1 MQEGGVKITLILV
14 LQSQIVVKMLIAVE
28 EL

>member
-1 MQEGGVKITLILV
+1 MQEGGVKITLIIV